1 MPRVLSRVLASGVAL
16 ALTIGSAIIAAHPG
30 GDRAIVGT
38 LQRVQGE
45 TLTVLTSRG
54 TEKVTLSSS
63 ATVRAG
69 SHMLTVADLASRVGT
84 RIKVR
89 YKESGGEKEAQ
100 SITVAAVKKST
111 RTT

>member
-1 MPRVLSRVLASGVAL
+1 MPRVLSRVLASGVVL
-16 ALTIGSAIIAAHPG
+16 ALTIGSAIMAAHPG

-38 LQRVQGE
+38 LQRVEGE

-54 TEKVTLSSS
+54 TEKVMLPPS

-69 SHMLTVADLASRVGT
+69 SHTLSVAELASRIGT

-89 YKESGGEKEAQ
+89 YKESAGQKEAQ
-100 SITVAAVKKST
+100 SITVAAMKKAT